1 MPTATNNHTT
11 PTRRT
16 ALGFSAAA
24 FVAGLTTPTLA
35 RGVPLSPDAELIRLG
50 RALDTAAARTAEAYA
65 ITAGE
70 DTEEAEAFV
79 DSVNK
84 TALDIVERIELLRAT
99 TLEGLKVKHQ
109 ALCWCWCGDP
119 LTAEAL
125 ADHPQPCADMRL
137 LAGLL
142 DDLSAMG
149 SAAA

>member
-1 MPTATNNHTT
+1 M
-11 PTRRT
+11 
-16 ALGFSAAA
+16 AAA
-24 FVAGLTTPTLA
+24 VAGMGTARPCSKRLTVASPTLA
-35 RGVPLSPDAELIRLG
+35 
-50 RALDTAAARTAEAYA
+50 AAARTPEAYA
-65 ITAGE
+65 ITARE

-79 DSVNK
+79 ESVNK
-84 TALDIVERIELLRAT
+84 TASNIVARIELLPAT

-125 ADHPQPCADMRL
+125 ADHPQPCTDMRL